1 MTKNKIF
8 FKIFSINLE
17 KGPSKKTEGP
27 FYLLYKGIN

>member
-1 MTKNKIF
+1 MTKNKTS
-8 FKIFSINLE
+8 FKILSINLV